1 MTYRNGKCYDK
12 NGNEM
17 TQSQINMMYRSSIK
31 YIEEQ
36 NQKLESAKIP
46 TTEDLINKLS
56 EKFKVI
62 KK

>member
-1 MTYRNGKCYDK
+1 MTYSNGKCYDK
-12 NGNEM
+12 NGHEM
-17 TQSQINMMYRSSIK
+17 TQSQINMMYRSSMK

-36 NQKLESAKIP
+36 NQKIESTKIP
-46 TTEDLINKLS
+46 TAEDLVNKLS